1 MYWTVCALSN
11 VCKHYRYMYIWLIYS
26 DFILIRQRA
35 FILLN
40 IFTVRK
46 DQPTFWQ
53 TLMAAL
59 QYTQLNYVAMLKLLS
74 TKCIKNRNYVI
85 SNAIYKFMK
94 LHMCAV
100 QV

>member
-1 MYWTVCALSN
+1 MHWTVCALIN

-59 QYTQLNYVAMLKLLS
+59 QYTQLNYVARLKLLS
-74 TKCIKNRNYVI
+74 TKRVKIRNDV
-85 SNAIYKFMK
+85 
-94 LHMCAV
+94 L
-100 QV
+100 

>member
-1 MYWTVCALSN
+1 MYWTVCALIN
-11 VCKHYRYMYIWLIYS
+11 VCNHYRYMYMYIWLIFS

-59 QYTQLNYVAMLKLLS
+59 QYTQLNYVARLKPLS
-74 TKCIKNRNYVI
+74 TSIEFCI
-85 SNAIYKFMK
+85 F
-94 LHMCAV
+94 
-100 QV
+100 